1 VDQRYCIGCGERRGP
16 MSHAMRNL
24 IAGVAVAPDAM
35 PVEEAIAGPA
45 FVLPHPRVA
54 AVAITALLA
63 FGVII
68 GSVVSPTAES
78 AAESPLIVAVQPP
91 AQPAPAPAPAPAVT
105 DAAAVEN
112 TAPVDTTAVAQTPP
126 PAPQVIYQQAP
137 TGPAPTPPKPLP
149 VPPPPPLPSVSHIW
163 VVMLSGHGF
172 DGAFG
177 PNSQATYLSKTLT
190 KDGEL
195 IPNYYAIA
203 HGGLANEI
211 ALLSGQGPTKQ
222 TAGDCPQYND
232 ITPGTPGDQGQVTG
246 DGCVYPKDTQTLADQ
261 LFAGGNPWKAY
272 VEDLGKG
279 PGGCDHPATGSDDP
293 NHDVR
298 PDNASVTWRNP
309 FLYFHS
315 LIDSPLCNTSMADLS
330 QLGPDLQQ
338 VGDTPVFS
346 YIVPNR
352 CHDGSDQPCAPD
364 QPAGLAAADA
374 WLQAVIPQIEQSP
387 GYKQGGLIAITFD
400 ATPKDG
406 PEADSSSC
414 CGAPDQYPNLP
425 ADDPSQQPSP
435 DQGTAPSPSD
445 PNAAAAP
452 TDPNAPAADPNAPAS
467 NGTTPTT
474 TTPTDTTTTP
484 PPATPPP
491 VKPTGGGGKV
501 GLLLIS
507 PYIKANT
514 VNTTGYYNH
523 FSLFASFEDLFSIG
537 HIGYANLADLTTFDK
552 TVYTAYNP

>member
-1 VDQRYCIGCGERRGP
+1 
-16 MSHAMRNL
+16 MRNL
-24 IAGVAVAPDAM
+24 IAGVAPAMEAM
-35 PVEEAIAGPA
+35 PVEEAVAGPA
-45 FVLPHPRVA
+45 FTLPHPRVA
-54 AVAITALLA
+54 AVAITGLLA
-63 FGVII
+63 FGVML
-68 GSVVSPTAES
+68 GSIVSPAAES
-78 AAESPLIVAVQPP
+78 AAEAPVVVAVSPP
-91 AQPAPAPAPAPAVT
+91 AQQQPASAPAPATTEEPPA
-105 DAAAVEN
+105 DD
-112 TAPVDTTAVAQTPP
+112 TAPVDTTPVQPTP

-149 VPPPPPLPSVSHIW
+149 VPPPPPLPSVSHIF

-172 DGAFG
+172 DAAFG
-177 PNSQATYLSKTLT
+177 PNSQASYLSKTLT
-190 KDGEL
+190 SHGEL

-211 ALLSGQGPTKQ
+211 ALLSGQGPTRQ
-222 TAGDCPQYND
+222 TANNCPQYDD
-232 ITPGTPGDQGQVTG
+232 ITPGTAGAQGQVTG
-246 DGCVYPKDTQTLADQ
+246 DGCVYPNDTQTLVDQ
-261 LFAGGNPWKAY
+261 LFAGGNTWKAY
-272 VEDLGKG
+272 IEDLGKG

-293 NHDVR
+293 NHDPR

-315 LIDSPLCNTSMADLS
+315 LIDSPLCGTSMADLS

-374 WLQAVIPQIEQSP
+374 WLQTVIPQIEESA

-400 ATPKDG
+400 AAPKDG

-425 ADDPSQQPSP
+425 ADDPSQQPSG
-435 DQGTAPSPSD
+435 DQGTAPAPSD
-445 PNAAAAP
+445 PKAP
-452 TDPNAPAADPNAPAS
+452 ATDPTATS
-467 NGTTPTT
+467 NDDTTTTTP
-474 TTPTDTTTTP
+474 TPTDTTTTP
-484 PPATPPP
+484 PPATPSP

-507 PYIKANT
+507 PYIKPNT

-523 FSLFASFEDLFSIG
+523 FSLFASIEDLFSIG
-537 HIGYANLADLTTFDK
+537 HIGYANLPDLTTFDK
-552 TVYTAYNP
+552 TVYTAYNPGGG